1 MRGNFTDRRRV
12 SAFSN
17 CFVNV
22 RKNSLLLIGEI
33 DHAAYDT
40 STNVD
45 MSTTGLESVYFN
57 GTIVSQTKLFPNLR
71 CRLDNPIQFLPH
83 LVFAEGFRIDAA
95 ETALWA
101 QGEPLEWQVAAGLI
115 DAALEIVYGF
125 QIWALGRD

>member
-12 SAFSN
+12 SAFRN
-17 CFVNV
+17 CLVNV

-33 DHAAYDT
+33 DHATYDI

-57 GTIVSQTKLFPNLR
+57 GTIVSQKKLFPNLLS
-71 CRLDNPIQFLPH
+71 CLDNPIQFLPH

-95 ETALWA
+95 EAALWA
-101 QGEPLEWQVAAGLI
+101 QGELLE
-115 DAALEIVYGF
+115 
-125 QIWALGRD
+125 R